1 VKKEDA
7 LSRKTRKLGR
17 VAGPLLALLAYLALE
32 TSSLGAAGR
41 ATAAVAVW
49 MAIWWITEAIPVF
62 ATALLPL
69 ATFPLFG
76 IRGIRETAIPYG
88 HELIFLFL
96 GGFVVAL
103 SMERWGLHRRIA
115 TRALRLVGTRADH
128 VVGAFI
134 GITAFL
140 SMWVSNTATAIMM
153 LPIATSVIK
162 QAGGVGSDSA
172 DEISSALLLGIAYGA
187 SIGGVATLIGTPP
200 NLFLASFVRDSLGL
214 ELGFARWMMMALPLV
229 VVLLVILWFLLTRV
243 LFRCQDIT
251 LSTEGL
257 YTRRSGPITGGEKAT
272 LIVFIVMATLWLLR
286 PMLGQWAIGD
296 TRPFAGL
303 TDTGIAIIAAITLF
317 LLPAGGGKR
326 VMNWET
332 MRGLPWG
339 LLILFGGGLS
349 LASAMQANGVSELIG
364 RQLGQY
370 DNLSPW
376 LFVALATTLMVFL
389 TELTSNT
396 ATTAAMVPI
405 FSAVAVGIGMSPLML
420 ATAAAVAASCAFM
433 LPVAT
438 PPNAIVFAG
447 GNLKIQ
453 EMIRAGIWMNLVCIV
468 VVTTW
473 VMVVVRTV
481 TGG

>member
-1 VKKEDA
+1 
-7 LSRKTRKLGR
+7 
-17 VAGPLLALLAYLALE
+17 
-32 TSSLGAAGR
+32 
-41 ATAAVAVW
+41 
-49 MAIWWITEAIPVF
+49 
-62 ATALLPL
+62 
-69 ATFPLFG
+69 
-76 IRGIRETAIPYG
+76 
-88 HELIFLFL
+88 
-96 GGFVVAL
+96 
-103 SMERWGLHRRIA
+103 
-115 TRALRLVGTRADH
+115 
-128 VVGAFI
+128 
-134 GITAFL
+134 
-140 SMWVSNTATAIMM
+140 
-153 LPIATSVIK
+153 
-162 QAGGVGSDSA
+162 
-172 DEISSALLLGIAYGA
+172 
-187 SIGGVATLIGTPP
+187 
-200 NLFLASFVRDSLGL
+200 
-214 ELGFARWMMMALPLV
+214 
-229 VVLLVILWFLLTRV
+229 
-243 LFRCQDIT
+243 
-251 LSTEGL
+251 
-257 YTRRSGPITGGEKAT
+257 
-272 LIVFIVMATLWLLR
+272 
-286 PMLGQWAIGD
+286 
-296 TRPFAGL
+296 
-303 TDTGIAIIAAITLF
+303 
-317 LLPAGGGKR
+317 
-326 VMNWET
+326 MNWET

-453 EMIRAGIWMNLVCIV
+453 EMIRAGIWMNIVCIV

>member
-1 VKKEDA
+1 M
-7 LSRKTRKLGR
+7 SRKTKELGR
-17 VAGPLLALLAYLALE
+17 YGGPLLALLMYLALE
-32 TSSLGAAGR
+32 SSSLGSAGR
-41 ATAAVAVW
+41 ATAAMAVW

-76 IRGIRETAIPYG
+76 IRGIRETAMPYG

-162 QAGGVGSDSA
+162 QTGDGGRDSA
-172 DEISSALLLGIAYGA
+172 DEINSALLLGIAYGA

-200 NLFLASFVRDSLGL
+200 NLFLASFVRDHLGV
-214 ELGFARWMMMALPLV
+214 ELGFARWMMVALPLV
-229 VVLLVILWFLLTRV
+229 IVLLVILWLLLTRL
-243 LFRCQDIT
+243 LFRCRDIT
-251 LSTEGL
+251 LSIEGL
-257 YTRRSGPITGGEKAT
+257 DTPRRGPMKGGEKAT

-286 PMLGQWAIGD
+286 PMLGQWVIAD
-296 TRPFAGL
+296 VRPFAGL
-303 TDTGIAIIAAITLF
+303 TDTGIAIIAAVALF
-317 LLPAGGGKR
+317 VLPAGEGKR
-326 VMNWET
+326 VMNWEA
-332 MRGLPWG
+332 MSGLPWG

-364 RQLGQY
+364 RQLGHY

-405 FSAVAVGIGMSPLML
+405 FAAVAVGVSMSPLML
-420 ATAAAVAASCAFM
+420 ATAAAVSASCAFM

-447 GNLKIQ
+447 GGLKIQ
-453 EMIRAGIWMNLVCIV
+453 EMIRAGIWMNLICIV
-468 VVTTW
+468 VVTAW
-473 VMVVVRTV
+473 VMLVIGTIE
-481 TGG
+481 GG